1 MATHPHVISS
11 PVPHHAT
18 FHIPSLDGLR
28 AVAVLIVFFS
38 HVALQRFMPG
48 GFGVTIFF
56 FLSGFLITTLLRLEA
71 EQTGSISMR
80 NFYLRRGL
88 RILPLMYIVLTAASI
103 ATRLIGA
110 PLTGSVVTRQALH
123 LTSYLVLNFNAH
135 AGVGFPIGT
144 IVLWSLAIE
153 EHFYLL
159 FPIAF
164 VALRRRLPQPEK
176 QAAVLL
182 AACAVVLAWR
192 CVLILRWHVDPEYVM
207 HATDTRIDSILFGC
221 ALALWR
227 NPALPGPQWSDR
239 TVAWACCAALLVLV
253 GTIPSRNVAF
263 RETVRYSIQGLALFP
278 VFIAAIRFPHALP
291 FRILN
296 LRPVSF
302 IGVIS
307 YGLYLVH
314 LPIILLLR
322 GATGWPEW
330 RLAGVSL
337 VAALSVATLLYR
349 TVERPC
355 ARLRRRLA
363 VVKT

>member
-1 MATHPHVISS
+1 MATLPRAISS
-11 PVPHHAT
+11 PVPQHAT

-38 HVALQRFMPG
+38 HVALTGLVPG

-71 EQTGSISMR
+71 EQTGAISMR

-110 PLTGSVVTRQALH
+110 PLTGSVVTKQALH

-159 FPIAF
+159 FPIAL

-182 AACAVVLAWR
+182 AACAVLLAWR

-239 TVAWACCAALLVLV
+239 TVAWACGAALLVLV
-253 GTIPSRNVAF
+253 GTLPSRNVAF

-337 VAALSVATLLYR
+337 VVALSMATLLYR
-349 TVERPC
+349 TIERPC